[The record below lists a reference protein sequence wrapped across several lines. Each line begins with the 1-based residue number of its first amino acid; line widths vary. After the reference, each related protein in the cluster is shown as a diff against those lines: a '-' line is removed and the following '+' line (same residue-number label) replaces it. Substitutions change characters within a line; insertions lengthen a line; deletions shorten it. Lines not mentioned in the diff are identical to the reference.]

1 MKKLFAALLSA
12 SMLLSVCPFVSA
24 AGYSV
29 ILEPQYN
36 MAESFEGSVTKVSKG
51 SKWAL
56 ADTSG
61 VAITSYSWDAVGDT
75 VSDYIPAKSG
85 ELWGYISPS
94 GKTLIPFVFTQAG
107 CFNDGMALVKTKEGD
122 FAYINKNG
130 DILFNSPFSYSFQ
143 SSGGAICGSIDGL
156 YGYSDSAGQIIIPPK
171 FDMAYDFS
179 EGFAAVRS
187 DGKWGF
193 INTDGSY
200 HIKPSYDYAGSFQG
214 GFAVCILSGKYG
226 IINKKGAKTTPFTF
240 DYIASPDE
248 KGRFPAKSGDKSGY
262 INSNGEWI
270 LETDYD
276 YCYGFTNG
284 AARFYKDGLWGYINE
299 NGDEIVPP
307 LFTDC
312 GEYHKDR
319 AAYSLDGMLW
329 GYLTLDLTANAPAP
343 QKPVPEP
350 EPAPAPSGDG
360 EIVIQNPAIIGDL
373 PLAPDSTDCIS
384 MKIGSNAAISDAGQT
399 VLSASPVLLDGT
411 TMVPVRDVVELM
423 GGTVEWTAETKRI
436 FIVCKYQK
444 ISMTLGSKIC
454 FVNGTP
460 KPLSK
465 APQLIGSSTMI
476 PLRNLVDNLKC
487 LLKWVD
493 TSQNIF
499 IYY

>member
-1 MKKLFAALLSA
+1 MKKIFAALISTG
-12 SMLLSVCPFVSA
+12 MLLSVCPFVSA

-61 VAITSYSWDAVGDT
+61 NAVTGYNWDAVGDT

-107 CFNDGMALVKTKEGD
+107 CFNDGLALVKTKTGEY
-122 FAYINKNG
+122 AYINKNG
-130 DILFNSPFSYSFQ
+130 DILFYSPFSYSFA
-143 SSGGAICGSIDGL
+143 SSGGAVCGSIDGL
-156 YGYSDSAGQIIIPPK
+156 YGYSDTAGQIIIPPK
-171 FDMAYDFS
+171 FDMAFEFS
-179 EGFAAVRS
+179 EGFAAVRQ

-193 INTDGSY
+193 INTDGSF
-200 HIKPSYDYAGSFQG
+200 HVKPTYDYAGSFHG
-214 GFAVCILSGKYG
+214 GFAVCISSGKYG
-226 IINKKGAKTTPFTF
+226 LINKKGVRTTPFTY

-248 KGRFPAKSGDKSGY
+248 KGRFPAKQGEKSGY

-284 AARFYKDGLWGYINE
+284 VARVYKDGLWGYIDEKGN
-299 NGDEIVPP
+299 EIVPP
-307 LFTDC
+307 LFIDC
-312 GEYHKDR
+312 GEYHKER
-319 AAYSLDGMLW
+319 AAYSLDGILW
-329 GYLTLDLTANAPAP
+329 GYLTLDLSVSTPPVP
-343 QKPVPEP
+343 QKPVVTPEP
-350 EPAPAPSGDG
+350 STDNG
-360 EIVIQNPAIIGDL
+360 EIVITNPAVVGDL
-373 PLAPDSTDCIS
+373 PLSPDSTDCIS
-384 MKIGSNAAISDAGQT
+384 MKIGSNAVISDAGQT

-411 TMVPVRDVVELM
+411 TMIPVRDIVELM

-436 FIVCKYQK
+436 YIVCKYQK

-454 FVNGTP
+454 FVNGAP
-460 KPLSK
+460 KSLSK

-487 LLKWVD
+487 NLKWVD
-493 TSQNIF
+493 TTQNIF